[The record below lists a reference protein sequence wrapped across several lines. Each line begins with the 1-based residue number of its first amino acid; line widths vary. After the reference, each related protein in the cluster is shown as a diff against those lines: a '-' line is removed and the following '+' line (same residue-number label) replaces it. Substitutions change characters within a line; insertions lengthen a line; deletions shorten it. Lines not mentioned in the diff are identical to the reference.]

1 MIQFRDLLL
10 LFVGAALLF
19 FAILIT
25 DLIPTDAQA
34 DNRLNP
40 PVEYQYAVLH
50 MYLDNL
56 QSYSRIYH
64 NQYQVFPYTQISNLT
79 SSKFAGK
86 GLNRVMH
93 KFRNGGAHDSRIN
106 EEDCQDCVKRLIGS
120 KEEPGYLQKLA
131 NI

>member
-19 FAILIT
+19 FAILIA

-34 DNRLNP
+34 DNRLNS

-56 QSYSRIYH
+56 QSYSRIYQ
-64 NQYQVFPYTQISNLT
+64 NQYQVFSYTRISNIKYEYLEINDFIEQVLNAQ
-79 SSKFAGK
+79 SKEGWFLDQFTRDPDGD
-86 GLNRVMH
+86 L
-93 KFRNGGAHDSRIN
+93 
-106 EEDCQDCVKRLIGS
+106 RLIL
-120 KEEPGYLQKLA
+120 KRVKQ
-131 NI
+131 

>member
-64 NQYQVFPYTQISNLT
+64 NQYQVFPYTKISNIKYEYLEINDFIEQVLNAQSKEGWFLDQLT
-79 SSKFAGK
+79 RDPDGD
-86 GLNRVMH
+86 L
-93 KFRNGGAHDSRIN
+93 
-106 EEDCQDCVKRLIGS
+106 RLIL
-120 KEEPGYLQKLA
+120 KRVKQ
-131 NI
+131 